1 MPSTLSGTPYTHGRT
16 KGTVYTATSY
26 VKDRLGLAKSDELR
40 LFHHSKTLWA
50 TPGEDTRISTRK
62 SGGVYGKG
70 FYTSTKA
77 ETWYGP
83 NQFQLEIPV
92 KALTGKKIFEVEG
105 GLGGVPDTFVMP
117 EGTDVVAVRQ
127 NKDVWFVFKAGS
139 EFWVNSASTE
149 SDFDEPG
156 KTVAWD

>member
-1 MPSTLSGTPYTHGRT
+1 MPSPITGTPYTHGPT

-26 VKDRLGLAKSDELR
+26 VKERLGLDPSDDLR

-77 ETWYGP
+77 ETFYGP

-92 KALTGKKIFEVEG
+92 NALTDKKIFEIEG
-105 GLGGVPDTFVMP
+105 WQVKDDFVMP
-117 EGTDVVAVRQ
+117 DGTDVLAVRQ

-139 EFWVNSASTE
+139 EFWVNSSSTE